1 MELLALAIGTKINI
15 VPYSVGTT
23 HMNGLLGGEISSASS
38 VLSSVSSLARAGKI
52 RFLATTSPLKDF
64 PDVPTFA
71 SRGYPQVDLEVGF
84 FVVGPAGMPKEV
96 TDVLLPAIEHAVK
109 SAKITTT
116 MDGLGTRVFYGGPKQ
131 LADHVGKELDVVTE
145 LARKLK
151 LSSDK

>member
-1 MELLALAIGTKINI
+1 
-15 VPYSVGTT
+15 
-23 HMNGLLGGEISSASS
+23 
-38 VLSSVSSLARAGKI
+38 
-52 RFLATTSPLKDF
+52 
-64 PDVPTFA
+64 VPTFA